1 MIVVKQAA
9 CAAVAAVP
17 EGDGGLVEQ
26 DVHAVA
32 VEQQHTLGSAIYT
45 TSSGDGSSSSSSGI
59 AKLSVACHFSSSQL
73 QSQLDCTKA
82 MPSTPNLRTAAVFLP
97 DVCHLARQT

>member
-45 TSSGDGSSSSSSGI
+45 TSSSSSGI
-59 AKLSVACHFSSSQL
+59 AKLSVACYFSSSQL